1 MKNFLMKKNLWLA
14 LAAGTMLAGTACST
28 VDEAREAQKPENRL
42 RGERTVSFSEYD
54 FPAGTALSL
63 ADLEKIALDANP
75 KIFQARQAVI
85 SAQLAVKDIRADYLP
100 TIDASATYSRGTH
113 NSTERGQSF
122 HSSGGNEIGLSL
134 DLLLW
139 DFGKT
144 DAKLEQAVARLLS
157 AEKDLLSAENLV
169 RYNVRKAYFELRR
182 NIELDVVAEQ
192 SVSQYKEHLAQMR
205 AYRDAGKGTKYDCT
219 KAEVDYNNAVLQSI
233 SIANNVKTARADLNL
248 ALGFAESPDYEL
260 GGNAMGSF
268 EPDVDALM
276 NIAREREPG
285 LASLVALE
293 KAASAHIDKT
303 VADLFPSVGLN
314 FSATLEGE
322 DLDMPKIWN
331 LLGVGKISQ
340 NVFNGGRNLR
350 AIEDAVA
357 KLRVARSKV
366 AAYEQQLYAS
376 LTTAVLTLTR
386 ARKQYEVALLSE
398 SAAKENFDIV
408 TAQFNVG
415 KASALDRTDA
425 QVSLTEA
432 RAATVS
438 SEYDFREAVS
448 AIAYLIATDPVE
460 EQVGD

>member
-14 LAAGTMLAGTACST
+14 LAAGTLLAGTACST

-42 RGERTVSFSEYD
+42 RGERTVAFAEYG
-54 FPAGTALSL
+54 FPAGAVLSL

-100 TIDASATYSRGTH
+100 TLDASAAYSRGT
-113 NSTERGQSF
+113 NNTTERGQSF
-122 HSSGGNEIGLSL
+122 HSTGGNEIGLSL

-205 AYRDAGKGTKYDCT
+205 AYRDAGKVTKYDCT

-260 GGNAMGSF
+260 GGNVMGSF
-268 EPDVDALM
+268 EPDVAALM
-276 NIAREREPG
+276 SIALEREPG

-322 DLDMPKIWN
+322 DLDMPKVWN
-331 LLGVGKISQ
+331 LLGVGKISP

-386 ARKQYEVALLSE
+386 ALKQYEVALLSE

-448 AIAYLIATDPVE
+448 AIAYLIATDPAE